1 MEPSALGTE
10 GEALAAAFL
19 EQKGYKILEKNAHA
33 RVGEIDL
40 IAFDPRHQETVFVEV
55 KTRKSEALGTPEE
68 SVTPSKLQKIIKT
81 AELWRLQHKKEGP
94 YRIDLIAI
102 LMQMPPQIT
111 HLENIS

>member
-1 MEPSALGTE
+1 MEPSDLGIE
-10 GEALAAAFL
+10 GENLAATFL
-19 EQKGYKILEKNAHA
+19 EQKGYKILEKNARA

-81 AELWRLQHKKEGP
+81 AELWRLKNNHKGP
-94 YRIDLIAI
+94 YRIDLVAI
-102 LMQMPPQIT
+102 LMKAPPQIT